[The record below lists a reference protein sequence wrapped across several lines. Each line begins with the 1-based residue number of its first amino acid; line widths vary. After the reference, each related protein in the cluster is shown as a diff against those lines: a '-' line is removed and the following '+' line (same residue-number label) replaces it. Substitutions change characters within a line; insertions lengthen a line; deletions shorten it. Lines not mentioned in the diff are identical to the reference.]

1 MSAIL
6 NSYTL
11 SKQWFDFAFENPDKI
26 NPNQGI
32 LYHWLIEVNNRNN
45 WKEKFALNTEDAG
58 IATGMKNRKTVWKTL
73 NELISFGFVIV
84 VFKSLHKHKATII
97 SLPVLDSEAI
107 LHQSTKRTG
116 KQITDPSKGQVNGL
130 TDPNNGQVKEVYRS
144 RTSPPNGSV
153 NSFTDPVPVHQTDTL
168 NKHTNITDIVL
179 NNKTFKKEEEGKK
192 MASPSSTLEIDFSV
206 SKNEMVSESEFLE
219 AAEIE
224 AKILAELKPIP
235 ASQTKKIA
243 QGGAVTQVLSDEE
256 INDRITFDVNELKAK
271 LKETT
276 EEPEKKKLRQRIV
289 ALQGNY
295 IVMMPFESD
304 EFALAWEEWI
314 DFKKKIR
321 NNYQT
326 VKGQQQAL
334 NDLAKDSK
342 GSEEIAIKIINRSIN
357 NGWKGLFEI
366 KENQNTTT
374 KGNDFNDSLKTG
386 IENSMQMGLESLERM
401 QAAFESLNNE

>member
-26 NPNQGI
+26 NVNQGA
-32 LYHWLIEVNNRNN
+32 LYFWLIESNNRKN
-45 WKEKFALNTEDAG
+45 WKPKFPFNTEDA
-58 IATGMKNRKTVWKTL
+58 IEATGIKNKKTIWKTL
-73 NELISFGFVIV
+73 NELVSLGFVLI
-84 VFKSLHKHKATII
+84 VFKSLHRHKATII
-97 SLPVLDSEAI
+97 SLPVLDAETI
-107 LHQSTKRTG
+107 LNRSAKRISKETVNE
-116 KQITDPSKGQVNGL
+116 ITDPNKGVVNEF
-130 TDPNNGQVKEVYRS
+130 TDPTTDPS
-144 RTSPPNGSV
+144 NGSV
-153 NSFTDPVPVHQTDTL
+153 NSFTDPFTDPSNGL
-168 NKHTNITDIVL
+168 SLKHTNITDIVL
-179 NNKTFKKEEEGKK
+179 NNKTFKKEEVGKK

-206 SKNEMVSESEFLE
+206 SKNETVSEAEFLE

-224 AKILAELKPIP
+224 AKILADLKPNP

-243 QGGAVTQVLSDEE
+243 QGGAVTQVLSAEE
-256 INDRITFDVNELKAK
+256 VNDRITFDINELKAK

-276 EEPEKKKLRQRIV
+276 DEPEKKKLRQRII

-295 IVMMPFESD
+295 IIQLPFDSD

-321 NNYQT
+321 NNYTT

-342 GSEEIAIKIINRSIN
+342 GSEEIAIKIIHRSIN

-366 KENQNTTT
+366 KDNQNTIL
-374 KGNDFNDSLKTG
+374 KSNNFNDSLKTG

-401 QAAFESLNNE
+401 QAAFESLNND